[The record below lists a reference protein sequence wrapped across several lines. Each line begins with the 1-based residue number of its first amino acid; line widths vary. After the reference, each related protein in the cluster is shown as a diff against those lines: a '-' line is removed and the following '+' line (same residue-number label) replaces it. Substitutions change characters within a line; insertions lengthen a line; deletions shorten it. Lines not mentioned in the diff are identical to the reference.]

1 MRKKAN
7 QSNFLNKKW
16 FVVLVAILLAL
27 LLFHIASGKE
37 KNKEI
42 TVSEAV
48 DVDLGN
54 TTKIVFRDG
63 RGMNQPFSLEDAGK
77 IDEFLEKL
85 DGYVVK
91 KEKNHE
97 KSVGW
102 LHLADFY
109 NGNKKLVTITFTNPL
124 KLNGAYYEIL
134 EGQLQPG
141 EIEQFIQSANPDWKK
156 K

>member
-7 QSNFLNKKW
+7 QASFLDKKW

-27 LLFHIASGKE
+27 LLFHIASGKA

-42 TVSEAV
+42 TFSEAV
-48 DVDLGN
+48 AVDLDN

-63 RGMNQPFSLEDAGK
+63 RGMNQPFTLEETGKVDA
-77 IDEFLEKL
+77 FLEKL
-85 DGYVVK
+85 NSYVVK

-102 LHLADFY
+102 FHAADFY
-109 NGNKKLVTITFTNPL
+109 EGNKKLMTITFTDPL
-124 KLNGAYYEIL
+124 SINGSYYEIIK
-134 EGQLQPG
+134 GQLQPD